1 MNEVINGIF
10 NRRSI
15 RAYKP
20 ISVEQEKLDII
31 LQAALCGPTAM
42 NRQQTH
48 FAVLRGKTL
57 DRFIEV
63 MGMLASDGRLPFRAN
78 EQGTFRPH
86 YDAPV
91 LIIASEDRNN
101 PLGYADCSC
110 ALENMFIAATA
121 LGLGSCWINRAKEM
135 FETEEG
141 KQLLAEWGVQGD
153 YIGIGH
159 CILGYPDEE
168 PAMKPRKENYIYY
181 VD

>member
-57 DRFIEV
+57 DRFIEA

-78 EQGTFRPH
+78 EHGTFRPH

-121 LGLGSCWINRAKEM
+121 LGLGSCWINCPHPACDYPEVRKVL
-135 FETEEG
+135 TE
-141 KQLLAEWGVQGD
+141 
-153 YIGIGH
+153 IGGPEENKVYGSAAIGYADAVPRE
-159 CILGYPDEE
+159 IERKPDRVIWTE
-168 PAMKPRKENYIYY
+168 
-181 VD
+181 